1 MQNVFLKGRVLLAA
15 AVVAAISAGGFLR
28 FAAAEDKPGDTVV
41 ATVNGQPITESDLR
55 FAENELGGEIANL
68 PPEVKRRALAEYLI
82 DNELFA
88 KAAEEAK
95 IAATP
100 EFEQQMRYLR
110 RRVLRELYFDKT
122 LKGTISEDEA
132 KKIYDEKIAQ
142 LKPEEEIEARHILVD
157 SEEKAK
163 ELHAKIAAG
172 ADFAQLAK
180 ENSTDTGLQGPGRRL
195 GYFGH
200 GQMVPEF
207 EAAAFKLEKGEV
219 SEPVQEPFGWHIIKV
234 EDRRK
239 KEPPS
244 FEAVKDTI
252 LNSLVVRKAQDMAT
266 ELRSKAQVEYVDAAS
281 RSRSRSRSRRR
292 RRRARSRPR
301 APAAPKLRRRRQPQP
316 ELNTADCIGPLDLS
330 GPICFWCAL
339 AARACHGKPHRL
351 PLCSEI
357 AARGAGDRRRA
368 LRDRRSRHPLQG
380 PHRPAA
386 GRARSRARRP
396 PAC

>member
-100 EFEQQMRYLR
+100 EYEQQMRYLK

-122 LKGTISEDEA
+122 LKGKIGEDEA
-132 KKIYDEKIAQ
+132 KKIYTEKIAQ

-157 SEEKAK
+157 SEDKAK
-163 ELHAKIAAG
+163 ELHAKIVAG

-180 ENSTDTGLQGPGRRL
+180 ENSTDTGSKDQGGVL

-207 EAAAFKLEKGEV
+207 EAAAFKLEKGQV
-219 SEPVQEPFGWHIIKV
+219 SEPVHTNFGWHIIKV
-234 EDRRK
+234 DDRRK

-244 FEAVKDTI
+244 FAAVKDTI
-252 LNSLVVRKAQDMAT
+252 LNSLVVRKAQDTAT
-266 ELRSKAQVEYVDAAS
+266 ELRSKAQVEYVDAGIKKQVEEQKLKKEQDAKKP
-281 RSRSRSRSRRR
+281 
-292 RRRARSRPR
+292 AD
-301 APAAPKLRRRRQPQP
+301 APAAP
-316 ELNTADCIGPLDLS
+316 ADPAT
-330 GPICFWCAL
+330 P
-339 AARACHGKPHRL
+339 
-351 PLCSEI
+351 
-357 AARGAGDRRRA
+357 
-368 LRDRRSRHPLQG
+368 
-380 PHRPAA
+380 PAA
-386 GRARSRARRP
+386 KP
-396 PAC
+396 

>member
-28 FAAAEDKPGDTVV
+28 FAVAEDKPGDTVV

-95 IAATP
+95 ISATP
-100 EFEQQMRYLR
+100 EYEQQMRYLK

-122 LKGTISEDEA
+122 LKGKIGEDEA
-132 KKIYDEKIAQ
+132 KKVYTEKIAQ

-163 ELHAKIAAG
+163 ELHAKIVAG

-180 ENSTDTGLQGPGRRL
+180 ENSTDTGSKDQGGVL

-207 EAAAFKLEKGEV
+207 EAAAFKLEKGQV
-219 SEPVQEPFGWHIIKV
+219 SEPVHTNFGWHIIKV
-234 EDRRK
+234 DDRRK

-244 FEAVKDTI
+244 FAAVKDTI
-252 LNSLVVRKAQDMAT
+252 LNSLVVRKAQDTAT
-266 ELRSKAQVEYVDAAS
+266 ELRSKAQVEYVDAGIKKQVEEQKLKKEQDAKKP
-281 RSRSRSRSRRR
+281 
-292 RRRARSRPR
+292 AEV
-301 APAAPKLRRRRQPQP
+301 PAAP
-316 ELNTADCIGPLDLS
+316 AD
-330 GPICFWCAL
+330 
-339 AARACHGKPHRL
+339 
-351 PLCSEI
+351 
-357 AARGAGDRRRA
+357 
-368 LRDRRSRHPLQG
+368 
-380 PHRPAA
+380 PAA
-386 GRARSRARRP
+386 P
-396 PAC
+396 PAAKP

>member
-100 EFEQQMRYLR
+100 EYEQQMRYLK

-122 LKGTISEDEA
+122 LKGKIGEDEA
-132 KKIYDEKIAQ
+132 KKIYTDKIAQ

-163 ELHAKIAAG
+163 ELHAKIVAG

-180 ENSTDTGLQGPGRRL
+180 ENSTDTGSKDQGGVL

-207 EAAAFKLEKGEV
+207 EAAAFKLEKGQV
-219 SEPVQEPFGWHIIKV
+219 SEPVHTNFGWHIIKV
-234 EDRRK
+234 DDRRK

-244 FEAVKDTI
+244 FAAVKDTI
-252 LNSLVVRKAQDMAT
+252 LNSLVVRKAQDTAT
-266 ELRSKAQVEYVDAAS
+266 ELRSKAQVEYVDAGIKKQVEEQKLKKEQDAKKP
-281 RSRSRSRSRRR
+281 
-292 RRRARSRPR
+292 AE
-301 APAAPKLRRRRQPQP
+301 APAAP
-316 ELNTADCIGPLDLS
+316 AD
-330 GPICFWCAL
+330 
-339 AARACHGKPHRL
+339 
-351 PLCSEI
+351 
-357 AARGAGDRRRA
+357 
-368 LRDRRSRHPLQG
+368 
-380 PHRPAA
+380 PAA
-386 GRARSRARRP
+386 P
-396 PAC
+396 PAAKP

>member
-28 FAAAEDKPGDTVV
+28 FAAAEEKPGDTVV

-95 IAATP
+95 ISATP
-100 EFEQQMRYLR
+100 EYEQQMRYLK

-122 LKGTISEDEA
+122 LKGKIGEDEA
-132 KKIYDEKIAQ
+132 KKIYTEKIAQ

-157 SEEKAK
+157 SEEKAN
-163 ELHAKIAAG
+163 ELHAKIVAG

-180 ENSTDTGLQGPGRRL
+180 ENSTDTGSKDQGGVL

-207 EAAAFKLEKGEV
+207 EAAAFKLEKGQV
-219 SEPVQEPFGWHIIKV
+219 SEPVHTNFGWHIIKV
-234 EDRRK
+234 DDRRK

-244 FEAVKDTI
+244 FAAVKDTI
-252 LNSLVVRKAQDMAT
+252 LNSLVVRKAQDTAT
-266 ELRSKAQVEYVDAAS
+266 ELRSKAQVEYVDAGIKKQVEEQKLKQGQDAKKP
-281 RSRSRSRSRRR
+281 
-292 RRRARSRPR
+292 AE
-301 APAAPKLRRRRQPQP
+301 APAAP
-316 ELNTADCIGPLDLS
+316 AD
-330 GPICFWCAL
+330 
-339 AARACHGKPHRL
+339 
-351 PLCSEI
+351 
-357 AARGAGDRRRA
+357 
-368 LRDRRSRHPLQG
+368 
-380 PHRPAA
+380 PAA
-386 GRARSRARRP
+386 P
-396 PAC
+396 PAAKP

>member
-1 MQNVFLKGRVLLAA
+1 MQNVFLNGRVLLAA

-95 IAATP
+95 ISATP
-100 EFEQQMRYLR
+100 EYEQQMRYLK

-122 LKGTISEDEA
+122 LKGKIGEDEA
-132 KKIYDEKIAQ
+132 KKIYTEKIAQ

-163 ELHAKIAAG
+163 ELHAKIVAG

-180 ENSTDTGLQGPGRRL
+180 ENSTDTGSKDQGGVL

-207 EAAAFKLEKGEV
+207 EAAAFKLEKGQV
-219 SEPVQEPFGWHIIKV
+219 SEPVHTNFGWHIIKV
-234 EDRRK
+234 DDRRK

-244 FEAVKDTI
+244 FAAVKDTI
-252 LNSLVVRKAQDMAT
+252 LNSLVVRKAQDTAT
-266 ELRSKAQVEYVDAAS
+266 ELRSKAQVEYVDAGIKKQVEEQKLKKEQDAKKP
-281 RSRSRSRSRRR
+281 
-292 RRRARSRPR
+292 AE
-301 APAAPKLRRRRQPQP
+301 APAAP
-316 ELNTADCIGPLDLS
+316 AD
-330 GPICFWCAL
+330 
-339 AARACHGKPHRL
+339 
-351 PLCSEI
+351 
-357 AARGAGDRRRA
+357 
-368 LRDRRSRHPLQG
+368 
-380 PHRPAA
+380 PAA
-386 GRARSRARRP
+386 P
-396 PAC
+396 PAAKP

>member
-1 MQNVFLKGRVLLAA
+1 MHNVFLKGRVLLAA

-41 ATVNGQPITESDLR
+41 ATVNGQPITELDLR

-100 EFEQQMRYLR
+100 EYEQQMRYLK

-122 LKGTISEDEA
+122 LKGKIGEDEA
-132 KKIYDEKIAQ
+132 KKIYTEKIAQ

-163 ELHAKIAAG
+163 ELHAKIVAG

-180 ENSTDTGLQGPGRRL
+180 ENSTDTGSKDQGGVL

-207 EAAAFKLEKGEV
+207 EAAAFKLEKGQV
-219 SEPVQEPFGWHIIKV
+219 SEPVHTNFGWHIIKV
-234 EDRRK
+234 DDRRK

-244 FEAVKDTI
+244 FAAVKDTI
-252 LNSLVVRKAQDMAT
+252 LNSLVVRKAQDTAT
-266 ELRSKAQVEYVDAAS
+266 ELRSKAQVEYVDAGIKKQVEEQKLKKEQDAKKP
-281 RSRSRSRSRRR
+281 
-292 RRRARSRPR
+292 AE
-301 APAAPKLRRRRQPQP
+301 APAAP
-316 ELNTADCIGPLDLS
+316 AD
-330 GPICFWCAL
+330 
-339 AARACHGKPHRL
+339 
-351 PLCSEI
+351 
-357 AARGAGDRRRA
+357 
-368 LRDRRSRHPLQG
+368 
-380 PHRPAA
+380 PAA
-386 GRARSRARRP
+386 P
-396 PAC
+396 PAAKP

>member
-95 IAATP
+95 ISATP
-100 EFEQQMRYLR
+100 EYEQQMRYLK

-122 LKGTISEDEA
+122 LKGKIGEDEA
-132 KKIYDEKIAQ
+132 KKIYTEKIAQ

-157 SEEKAK
+157 GEEKAK
-163 ELHAKIAAG
+163 ELHAKIVAG

-180 ENSTDTGLQGPGRRL
+180 ENSTDTGSKDQGGVL

-207 EAAAFKLEKGEV
+207 EAAAFKLEKGQV
-219 SEPVQEPFGWHIIKV
+219 SEPVHTNFGWHIIKV
-234 EDRRK
+234 DDRRK

-244 FEAVKDTI
+244 FAAVKDTI
-252 LNSLVVRKAQDMAT
+252 LNSLVVRKAQDTAT
-266 ELRSKAQVEYVDAAS
+266 ELRSKAQVEYVDAGIKKQVEEQKLKQEQDAKKP
-281 RSRSRSRSRRR
+281 
-292 RRRARSRPR
+292 AE
-301 APAAPKLRRRRQPQP
+301 APAAP
-316 ELNTADCIGPLDLS
+316 AD
-330 GPICFWCAL
+330 
-339 AARACHGKPHRL
+339 
-351 PLCSEI
+351 
-357 AARGAGDRRRA
+357 
-368 LRDRRSRHPLQG
+368 
-380 PHRPAA
+380 PAA
-386 GRARSRARRP
+386 P
-396 PAC
+396 PAAKP

>member
-95 IAATP
+95 ISATP
-100 EFEQQMRYLR
+100 EYEQQMRYLK

-122 LKGTISEDEA
+122 LKGKIGEDEA
-132 KKIYDEKIAQ
+132 KKIYTEKIAQ

-163 ELHAKIAAG
+163 ELHTKIVAG

-180 ENSTDTGLQGPGRRL
+180 ENSTDTGSKDQGGVL

-207 EAAAFKLEKGEV
+207 EAAAFKLEKGQV
-219 SEPVQEPFGWHIIKV
+219 SEPVHTNFGWHIIKV
-234 EDRRK
+234 DDRRK

-244 FEAVKDTI
+244 FAAVKDTI
-252 LNSLVVRKAQDMAT
+252 LNSLVVRKAQDTAT
-266 ELRSKAQVEYVDAAS
+266 ELRSKAQVEYVDAGIKKQVEEQKLKKEQDAKKP
-281 RSRSRSRSRRR
+281 
-292 RRRARSRPR
+292 AE
-301 APAAPKLRRRRQPQP
+301 APAAP
-316 ELNTADCIGPLDLS
+316 AD
-330 GPICFWCAL
+330 
-339 AARACHGKPHRL
+339 
-351 PLCSEI
+351 
-357 AARGAGDRRRA
+357 
-368 LRDRRSRHPLQG
+368 
-380 PHRPAA
+380 PAA
-386 GRARSRARRP
+386 P
-396 PAC
+396 PAAKP

>member
-95 IAATP
+95 ISATP
-100 EFEQQMRYLR
+100 EYEQQMRYLK

-122 LKGTISEDEA
+122 LKGKIGEDEA
-132 KKIYDEKIAQ
+132 KKIYTEKIAQ

-163 ELHAKIAAG
+163 ELHAKIVAG

-180 ENSTDTGLQGPGRRL
+180 ENSTDTGSKDQGGVL

-207 EAAAFKLEKGEV
+207 EAAAFKLEKGQV
-219 SEPVQEPFGWHIIKV
+219 SEPVHTNFGWHIIKV
-234 EDRRK
+234 DDRRK

-244 FEAVKDTI
+244 FAAVKDTI
-252 LNSLVVRKAQDMAT
+252 LNSLVVRKAQDTAT
-266 ELRSKAQVEYVDAAS
+266 ELRSKAQVEYVDAGIKKQVEEQKLKKEQDAKKP
-281 RSRSRSRSRRR
+281 
-292 RRRARSRPR
+292 AE
-301 APAAPKLRRRRQPQP
+301 APAAP
-316 ELNTADCIGPLDLS
+316 AD
-330 GPICFWCAL
+330 
-339 AARACHGKPHRL
+339 
-351 PLCSEI
+351 
-357 AARGAGDRRRA
+357 
-368 LRDRRSRHPLQG
+368 
-380 PHRPAA
+380 PAA
-386 GRARSRARRP
+386 P
-396 PAC
+396 PAAKP

>member
-95 IAATP
+95 ISATP
-100 EFEQQMRYLR
+100 EYEQQMRYLK

-122 LKGTISEDEA
+122 LKGKIGEDEA
-132 KKIYDEKIAQ
+132 KKVYTEKIAQ

-163 ELHAKIAAG
+163 ELHAKIVAG

-180 ENSTDTGLQGPGRRL
+180 ENSTDTGSKDQGGVL

-207 EAAAFKLEKGEV
+207 EAAAFKLEKGQV
-219 SEPVQEPFGWHIIKV
+219 SEPVHTNFGWHIIKV
-234 EDRRK
+234 DDRRK

-244 FEAVKDTI
+244 FAAVKDTI
-252 LNSLVVRKAQDMAT
+252 LNSLVVRKAQDTAT
-266 ELRSKAQVEYVDAAS
+266 ELRSKAQVEYVDAGIKKQVEEQKLKKEQDAKKP
-281 RSRSRSRSRRR
+281 
-292 RRRARSRPR
+292 AE
-301 APAAPKLRRRRQPQP
+301 APAAP
-316 ELNTADCIGPLDLS
+316 AD
-330 GPICFWCAL
+330 
-339 AARACHGKPHRL
+339 
-351 PLCSEI
+351 
-357 AARGAGDRRRA
+357 
-368 LRDRRSRHPLQG
+368 
-380 PHRPAA
+380 PAA
-386 GRARSRARRP
+386 P
-396 PAC
+396 PAAKP

>member
-100 EFEQQMRYLR
+100 EYEQQMRYLK

-122 LKGTISEDEA
+122 LKGKIGEDEA
-132 KKIYDEKIAQ
+132 KKIYTDKIAQ

-163 ELHAKIAAG
+163 ELHAKIVAG

-180 ENSTDTGLQGPGRRL
+180 ENSTDTGSKDQGGVL

-207 EAAAFKLEKGEV
+207 EAAAFKLEKGQV
-219 SEPVQEPFGWHIIKV
+219 SEPVHTNFGWHIIKV
-234 EDRRK
+234 DDRRK

-244 FEAVKDTI
+244 FAAVKDTI
-252 LNSLVVRKAQDMAT
+252 LNSLVVRKAQDTAT
-266 ELRSKAQVEYVDAAS
+266 ELRSKAQVEYVDAGIKKQVEEQKLKQEQDAKKP
-281 RSRSRSRSRRR
+281 
-292 RRRARSRPR
+292 AE
-301 APAAPKLRRRRQPQP
+301 APAAP
-316 ELNTADCIGPLDLS
+316 AD
-330 GPICFWCAL
+330 
-339 AARACHGKPHRL
+339 
-351 PLCSEI
+351 
-357 AARGAGDRRRA
+357 
-368 LRDRRSRHPLQG
+368 
-380 PHRPAA
+380 PAA
-386 GRARSRARRP
+386 P
-396 PAC
+396 PAAKP

>member
-28 FAAAEDKPGDTVV
+28 FAAAEEKPGDTVV

-95 IAATP
+95 ISATP
-100 EFEQQMRYLR
+100 EYEQQMRYLK

-122 LKGTISEDEA
+122 LKGKIGEDEA
-132 KKIYDEKIAQ
+132 RKIYTEKIAQ

-157 SEEKAK
+157 SEEKAN
-163 ELHAKIAAG
+163 ELHAKIVAG

-180 ENSTDTGLQGPGRRL
+180 ENSTDTGSKDQGGVL

-207 EAAAFKLEKGEV
+207 EAAAFKLEKGQV
-219 SEPVQEPFGWHIIKV
+219 SEPVHTNFGWHIIKV
-234 EDRRK
+234 DDRRK

-244 FEAVKDTI
+244 FAAVKDTI
-252 LNSLVVRKAQDMAT
+252 LNSLVVRKAQDTAT
-266 ELRSKAQVEYVDAAS
+266 ELRSKAQVEYVDAGIKKQVEEQKLKQGQDAKKP
-281 RSRSRSRSRRR
+281 
-292 RRRARSRPR
+292 AE
-301 APAAPKLRRRRQPQP
+301 APAAP
-316 ELNTADCIGPLDLS
+316 AD
-330 GPICFWCAL
+330 
-339 AARACHGKPHRL
+339 
-351 PLCSEI
+351 
-357 AARGAGDRRRA
+357 
-368 LRDRRSRHPLQG
+368 
-380 PHRPAA
+380 PAA
-386 GRARSRARRP
+386 P
-396 PAC
+396 PAAKP

>member
-95 IAATP
+95 ISATP
-100 EFEQQMRYLR
+100 EYEQQMRYLK

-122 LKGTISEDEA
+122 LKGKIGEDEA
-132 KKIYDEKIAQ
+132 KKIYTEKIAQ

-163 ELHAKIAAG
+163 ELHAKIVAG

-180 ENSTDTGLQGPGRRL
+180 ENSTDTGSKDQGGVL

-207 EAAAFKLEKGEV
+207 EAAAFKLEKGQV
-219 SEPVQEPFGWHIIKV
+219 SEPVHTNFGWHIIKV
-234 EDRRK
+234 DDRRK

-244 FEAVKDTI
+244 FAAVKDTI
-252 LNSLVVRKAQDMAT
+252 LNSLVVRKAQDTAT
-266 ELRSKAQVEYVDAAS
+266 ELRSKAQVEYVDAGIKKQVEEQKLKQEQDAKKP
-281 RSRSRSRSRRR
+281 
-292 RRRARSRPR
+292 AE
-301 APAAPKLRRRRQPQP
+301 APAAP
-316 ELNTADCIGPLDLS
+316 AD
-330 GPICFWCAL
+330 
-339 AARACHGKPHRL
+339 
-351 PLCSEI
+351 
-357 AARGAGDRRRA
+357 
-368 LRDRRSRHPLQG
+368 
-380 PHRPAA
+380 PAA
-386 GRARSRARRP
+386 P
-396 PAC
+396 PAAKP

>member
-28 FAAAEDKPGDTVV
+28 FAVAEDKPGDTVV

-95 IAATP
+95 ISATP
-100 EFEQQMRYLR
+100 EYEQQMRYLK

-122 LKGTISEDEA
+122 LKGKIGEDEA
-132 KKIYDEKIAQ
+132 KKIYTEKIAQ

-163 ELHAKIAAG
+163 ELHAKIVAG

-180 ENSTDTGLQGPGRRL
+180 ENSTDTGSKDQGGVL

-207 EAAAFKLEKGEV
+207 EAAAFKLEKGQV
-219 SEPVQEPFGWHIIKV
+219 SEPVHTNFGWHIIKV
-234 EDRRK
+234 DDRRK

-244 FEAVKDTI
+244 FAAVKDTI
-252 LNSLVVRKAQDMAT
+252 LNSLVVRKAQDTAT
-266 ELRSKAQVEYVDAAS
+266 ELRSKAQVEYVDAGIKKQVEEQKLKKEQDAKKP
-281 RSRSRSRSRRR
+281 
-292 RRRARSRPR
+292 AEV
-301 APAAPKLRRRRQPQP
+301 PAAP
-316 ELNTADCIGPLDLS
+316 AD
-330 GPICFWCAL
+330 
-339 AARACHGKPHRL
+339 
-351 PLCSEI
+351 
-357 AARGAGDRRRA
+357 
-368 LRDRRSRHPLQG
+368 
-380 PHRPAA
+380 PAA
-386 GRARSRARRP
+386 P
-396 PAC
+396 PAAKP

>member
-28 FAAAEDKPGDTVV
+28 FAAAEDKPGDAVV

-100 EFEQQMRYLR
+100 EYEQQMRYLK

-122 LKGTISEDEA
+122 LKGKIGEDEA
-132 KKIYDEKIAQ
+132 KKIYTEKIAQ

-163 ELHAKIAAG
+163 ELHAKIVAG

-180 ENSTDTGLQGPGRRL
+180 ENSTDTGSKDQGGVL

-207 EAAAFKLEKGEV
+207 EAAAFKLEKGQV
-219 SEPVQEPFGWHIIKV
+219 SEPVHTNFGWHIIKV
-234 EDRRK
+234 DDRRK

-244 FEAVKDTI
+244 FAAVKDTI
-252 LNSLVVRKAQDMAT
+252 LNSLVVRKAQDTAT
-266 ELRSKAQVEYVDAAS
+266 ELRSKAQVEYVDAGIKKQVEEQKLKKEQDAKKP
-281 RSRSRSRSRRR
+281 
-292 RRRARSRPR
+292 AE
-301 APAAPKLRRRRQPQP
+301 APAAP
-316 ELNTADCIGPLDLS
+316 AD
-330 GPICFWCAL
+330 
-339 AARACHGKPHRL
+339 
-351 PLCSEI
+351 
-357 AARGAGDRRRA
+357 
-368 LRDRRSRHPLQG
+368 
-380 PHRPAA
+380 PAA
-386 GRARSRARRP
+386 P
-396 PAC
+396 PAAKP

>member
-28 FAAAEDKPGDTVV
+28 FAAAEDKPGDAVV

-100 EFEQQMRYLR
+100 EYEQQMRYLK

-122 LKGTISEDEA
+122 LKGKIGEDEA
-132 KKIYDEKIAQ
+132 KKIYTEKIAQ

-157 SEEKAK
+157 SEDKAK
-163 ELHAKIAAG
+163 ELHAKIVAG

-180 ENSTDTGLQGPGRRL
+180 ENSTDTGSKDQGGVL

-207 EAAAFKLEKGEV
+207 EAAAFKLEKGQV
-219 SEPVQEPFGWHIIKV
+219 SEPVHTNFGWHIIKV
-234 EDRRK
+234 DDRRK

-244 FEAVKDTI
+244 FAAVKDTI
-252 LNSLVVRKAQDMAT
+252 LNSLVVRKAQDTAT
-266 ELRSKAQVEYVDAAS
+266 ELRSKAQVEYVDAGIKKQVEEQKLKKEQDAKKP
-281 RSRSRSRSRRR
+281 
-292 RRRARSRPR
+292 AE
-301 APAAPKLRRRRQPQP
+301 APAAP
-316 ELNTADCIGPLDLS
+316 AD
-330 GPICFWCAL
+330 
-339 AARACHGKPHRL
+339 
-351 PLCSEI
+351 
-357 AARGAGDRRRA
+357 
-368 LRDRRSRHPLQG
+368 
-380 PHRPAA
+380 PAA
-386 GRARSRARRP
+386 P
-396 PAC
+396 PAAKP